1 MPSSPGR
8 SRFERFDAL
17 VRRSGAN
24 SFIEIPRDVT
34 ERLKPFAHAGR
45 IRAAGKMNGATVQGT
60 LIPVRKGAHRFY
72 VNGGM
77 RAAARISVGD
87 VVAVSLRAIP
97 PTEVVI
103 AADLEAALRT
113 GDATEAFE
121 SCPPSRRREL
131 VRYIDDARTA
141 DSRRRRIQR
150 TIEHL
155 LGRESPPAASGSRR
169 AHPMWTCPKCG
180 NQFVTRNMFHS
191 CGRHDL
197 GPVFQGKPPAVRQLF
212 ERFRALVEACGP
224 VTPVVYRD
232 KVGYMV
238 RVRFAAATPRKQW
251 LEVGFWLRRRLESPR
266 IDRIE
271 TLSPNVHI
279 HRMRVTTLAELDAEL
294 DEWLR
299 ESYEIGCQQ
308 A

>member
-8 SRFERFDAL
+8 SRIERFDAL
-17 VRRSGAN
+17 VRRSGGN
-24 SFIEIPRDVT
+24 SFIEIPPDVA

-45 IRAAGKMNGATVQGT
+45 IRAAGTLNGATVQGT
-60 LIPVRKGAHRFY
+60 LIPVKKGAHRFY
-72 VNGGM
+72 LNGGM
-77 RAAARISVGD
+77 RAAARISVGN

-103 AADLEAALRT
+103 AADLEAALLT
-113 GDATEAFE
+113 GAATHAFK

-141 DSRRRRIQR
+141 DSRHRRIQR
-150 TIEHL
+150 TIEHV
-155 LGRESPPAASGSRR
+155 LGRESPQAAGGSRR

-180 NQFVTRNMFHS
+180 NQFVTPNMFHS

-197 GPVFQGKPPAVRQLF
+197 APVFQGKPPAVRQLF

-224 VTPVVYRD
+224 VTSVVYRD

-238 RVRFAAATPRKQW
+238 RVRFASATPRKQW
-251 LEVGFWLRRRLESPR
+251 LEVGFWLRRRLDSPR
-266 IDRIE
+266 IDHTE
-271 TLSPNVHI
+271 TLSPRVHI
-279 HRMRVTTLAELDAEL
+279 HRIRVATLAELDAEL
-294 DEWLR
+294 GEWLR

>member
-24 SFIEIPRDVT
+24 SFIEIPPDVT
-34 ERLKPFAHAGR
+34 DRLKPFAHAGR

-113 GDATEAFE
+113 G
-121 SCPPSRRREL
+121 
-131 VRYIDDARTA
+131 
-141 DSRRRRIQR
+141 
-150 TIEHL
+150 
-155 LGRESPPAASGSRR
+155 
-169 AHPMWTCPKCG
+169 
-180 NQFVTRNMFHS
+180 
-191 CGRHDL
+191 
-197 GPVFQGKPPAVRQLF
+197 
-212 ERFRALVEACGP
+212 
-224 VTPVVYRD
+224 
-232 KVGYMV
+232 
-238 RVRFAAATPRKQW
+238 AATDAFKQ
-251 LEVGFWLRRRLESPR
+251 LPALPTSRVGAVHRRCP
-266 IDRIE
+266 D
-271 TLSPNVHI
+271 
-279 HRMRVTTLAELDAEL
+279 
-294 DEWLR
+294 
-299 ESYEIGCQQ
+299 C
-308 A
+308 